1 MFCASTDGEHAE
13 NAGTAADIKDNLVLE
28 DVLILVDGITI
39 RPSTDIV
46 FQHLLMNAMMIVASK
61 VANFSVVSTNHTIG
75 AASNASFS
83 HDVKD

>member
-1 MFCASTDGEHAE
+1 VTNNFSEYGYSHAE

-46 FQHLLMNAMMIVASK
+46 FLHAIK
-61 VANFSVVSTNHTIG
+61 VI
-75 AASNASFS
+75 SF
-83 HDVKD
+83 